1 MRGIQNIV
9 FGVVIAA
16 IVAGVDQVVKYQMV
30 ALLAEKPFLP
40 VTPFFN
46 LVMVWNKGISFGMFS
61 GMDAR
66 DFLIAMKSV
75 IILLLLIWLYVGKE
89 RMLYLPLGLIIG
101 GAAGNVIDRVR
112 WGAVADFF
120 DFYIGGYHWPAFN
133 VADSAIVLGVIIL
146 LALSFYNKKP
156 AA

>member
-1 MRGIQNIV
+1 MRGIQNV
-9 FGVVIAA
+9 LFGLLIAA
-16 IVAGVDQVVKYQMV
+16 IVVVVDQEVKRQMV
-30 ALLAEKPFLP
+30 ALLADKPFISI
-40 VTPFFN
+40 TPFFN

-75 IILLLLIWLYVGKE
+75 IILLLLVWLFLGRE

-133 VADSAIVLGVIIL
+133 IADSAIVMGVVLL
-146 LALSFYNKKP
+146 LALSFFSKKS